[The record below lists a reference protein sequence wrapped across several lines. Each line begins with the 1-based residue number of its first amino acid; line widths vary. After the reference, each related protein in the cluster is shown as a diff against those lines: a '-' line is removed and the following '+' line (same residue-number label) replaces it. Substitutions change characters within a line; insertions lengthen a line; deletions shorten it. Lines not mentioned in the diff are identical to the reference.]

1 VRASHLT
8 AEEIDWSPVPEV
20 PTPTRTPSQPR
31 GRLSAA
37 LAVAAALFAGGI
49 LLVADPPGKSAPQPR
64 GRLTVAQAWPGARR
78 ADIDPALPDGPLFTP
93 QLFLDARTA
102 IGTAPT
108 PDGASTRLLL
118 RAADGSLRELRRVPL
133 DGNPQ
138 FGAFAAEGDDIVW
151 TESADRQPGVL
162 IWHALRSAGPARMLT
177 ADTGNAVFYGNQY
190 DLVVADGR
198 VYWTAAPGD
207 DDKST
212 DIRSV
217 ALTGGPVQVRT
228 EPGQWAMS
236 RWPWLVDDTGG
247 RLRNLA
253 TERDVQVASAG
264 SGQATCGPVW
274 CRVMVTDGN
283 GLVRIDLMHPD
294 GTERRPVAGSHAQA
308 AVTDV
313 AVLDRFEILAEPGP
327 SSDLTGTAGLLVYD
341 LATDRT
347 VQVATNADGAYTGD
361 GVLWWSTGD
370 QDNTVWHTI
379 DLRTA

>member
-1 VRASHLT
+1 MRASRLS
-8 AEEIDWSPVPEV
+8 AEEIWSPAPEV
-20 PTPTRTPSQPR
+20 PAPTRTPSQPR
-31 GRLSAA
+31 GRLAAA
-37 LAVAAALFAGGI
+37 LSVAAALVAGGV
-49 LLVADPPGKSAPQPR
+49 LLVADPPGKAATQPSA
-64 GRLTVAQAWPGARR
+64 RLTVAEAWPKAQH

-102 IGTAPT
+102 VGTAPT
-108 PDGASTRLLL
+108 PDGASVRLLL
-118 RAADGSLRELRRVPL
+118 RDAGGGLRELRRVSL

-138 FGAFAAEGDDIVW
+138 FGAFSTAGDDIVW
-151 TESADRQPGVL
+151 TESADGQPRVR
-162 IWHALRSAGPARMLT
+162 IWHALRSGGPARLLT
-177 ADTGNAVFYGNQY
+177 GDTGNAVFYGNQY

-198 VYWTAAPGD
+198 VYWTAAPGKG
-207 DDKST
+207 DKST

-217 ALTGGPVQVRT
+217 ALTGGPVRVRT

-236 RWPWLVDDTGG
+236 RWPWLVDDAGG

-253 TERDVQVASAG
+253 TERDVQVSTSG
-264 SGQATCGPVW
+264 PGQATCGPVW
-274 CRVMVTDGN
+274 CRVMVMGGA

-294 GTERRPVAGSHAQA
+294 GSARRRVAGGGAQA

-327 SSDLTGTAGLLVYD
+327 ESDVTGSAGLLVYD
-341 LATDRT
+341 VATGRT
-347 VQVATNADGAYTGD
+347 VQVATAAGGAFTGD

-370 QDNTVWHTI
+370 QDTIVWHTV